1 MSPAEVLRTRAD
13 IVLRRVPVVRALP
26 ERALYCAYRTKDL
39 HLGGFSDKA
48 SAAR

>member
-1 MSPAEVLRTRAD
+1 MWVGRAGTAP
-13 IVLRRVPVVRALP
+13 RVPVVRALP